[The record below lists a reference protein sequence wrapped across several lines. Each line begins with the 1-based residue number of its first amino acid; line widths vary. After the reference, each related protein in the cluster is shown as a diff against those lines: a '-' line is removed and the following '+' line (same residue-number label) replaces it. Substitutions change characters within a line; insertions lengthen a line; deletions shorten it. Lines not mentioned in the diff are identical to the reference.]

1 MHFLSWYKKMEKPR
15 FDMDFQMKTSLPNRY
30 HSSMCLEKNNIYDIL
45 MMCLFGLS
53 TIFEAF
59 PVTFIFD
66 VTFQQYSFFLE
77 KPAGKPK
84 E

>member
-1 MHFLSWYKKMEKPR
+1 
-15 FDMDFQMKTSLPNRY
+15 
-30 HSSMCLEKNNIYDIL
+30 MCLEKNNIYDIL

-53 TIFEAF
+53 TIFKAF